1 MIERVARALEPR
13 AFKCLD
19 RGWVYGPG
27 HIPEH
32 NVTGLQN
39 AAKRADR
46 ARVKAS
52 AAIAAMREPTEAMVK
67 EGRLVAPMYDDP
79 TPPPEDYWSAMID
92 AALAESAS

>member
-1 MIERVARALEPR
+1 MIERVARALEPH

-27 HIPEH
+27 HIAEH
-32 NVTGLQN
+32 NVTGPQN

-52 AAIAAMREPTEAMVK
+52 AAIETMREPTAEMMAAFERSMA
-67 EGRLVAPMYDDP
+67 RRTNYPLAFR
-79 TPPPEDYWSAMID
+79 AMID
-92 AALAESAS
+92 AALAEAK